1 MRGMNIAILSRNAEI
16 HSTARLAE
24 AGRARG
30 HHVDILNPL
39 AVTLEF
45 GEVPRVHYRSLQLP
59 AYDVVIPRIGASI
72 SLYGLAVLRQ
82 FELLGT
88 RPLNTSSAIARAQD
102 KLLSTQCLAQHNIPM
117 PATAFAHDAGESD
130 HLLRLVGGAPAIVK
144 LVEGTQGVGV
154 VLGETEKSLRS
165 MIEAFR
171 GARVD
176 ILVQQFIEEAGAKDI
191 RAFVIAGEVV
201 AAMERSGAEGDF
213 RSNLHRGGSAQAIVL
228 TDAERDLA
236 IRTAAIVGL
245 DVAGVDMLRS
255 KRGALVIEVN
265 ASPGL
270 EGIEAASGI
279 DIAGAMIAAAE
290 GLA

>member
-1 MRGMNIAILSRNAEI
+1 MNIAILSRNAEI

-24 AGRARG
+24 GARARG

-45 GEVPRVHYRSLQLP
+45 GDVPRVHYRGLQLP
-59 AYDVVIPRIGASI
+59 AYDVVVPRIGASI

-88 RPLNTSSAIARAQD
+88 KTLNASAAIARAQD
-102 KLLSTQCLAQHNIPM
+102 KLLSTQCLAQRHIPM

-176 ILVQQFIEEAGAKDI
+176 ILVQQFIEEAGAKDL
-191 RAFVIAGEVV
+191 RAFVIRGEVI
-201 AAMERSGAEGDF
+201 AAMERSGAAGDF
-213 RSNLHRGGSAQAIVL
+213 RSNLHRGGSAQAITL
-228 TDAERDLA
+228 TADEQALA
-236 IRTAAIVGL
+236 LQAASVIGL

-270 EGIEAASGI
+270 EGIEAVSGV
-279 DIAGAMIAAAE
+279 DVAGAMIAAAE
-290 GLA
+290 TLA

>member
-1 MRGMNIAILSRNAEI
+1 MNIAILSRNAEI

-24 AGRARG
+24 AARARG

-45 GEVPRVHYRSLQLP
+45 GDVPRVHYRGLQLP
-59 AYDVVIPRIGASI
+59 AYDVVVPRIGASI

-82 FELLGT
+82 FE
-88 RPLNTSSAIARAQD
+88 PLNASAAIARAQD
-102 KLLSTQCLAQHNIPM
+102 KLLSTQCLAQHHIPM

-176 ILVQQFIEEAGAKDI
+176 ILVQQFIEEAGAKDL
-191 RAFVIAGEVV
+191 RAFVIRGEVI
-201 AAMERSGAEGDF
+201 AAMERSGAAGDF
-213 RSNLHRGGSAQAIVL
+213 RSNLHRGGSAQAITL
-228 TDAERDLA
+228 TADEQALA
-236 IRTAAIVGL
+236 LQAASVIGL

-270 EGIEAASGI
+270 EGIEAVSGV
-279 DIAGAMIAAAE
+279 DVAGAMIAAAE
-290 GLA
+290 TLA

>member
-1 MRGMNIAILSRNAEI
+1 MNIAILSRNAEI
-16 HSTARLAE
+16 HSTARLAD
-24 AGRARG
+24 AARARG

-45 GEVPRVHYRSLQLP
+45 GDVPRVHYRGLQLP
-59 AYDVVIPRIGASI
+59 AYDVVVPRIGASI

-88 RPLNTSSAIARAQD
+88 KTLNASAAIARAQD
-102 KLLSTQCLAQHNIPM
+102 KLLSTQCLAQHHIPM

-176 ILVQQFIEEAGAKDI
+176 ILVQQFIEEAGAKDL
-191 RAFVIAGEVV
+191 RAFVIRGEVI
-201 AAMERSGAEGDF
+201 AAMERSGAAGDF
-213 RSNLHRGGSAQAIVL
+213 RSNLHRGGSAKAITLTADEQA
-228 TDAERDLA
+228 LA
-236 IRTAAIVGL
+236 LQAASVIGL

-270 EGIEAASGI
+270 EGIEAVSGV
-279 DIAGAMIAAAE
+279 DVAGAMIAAAE
-290 GLA
+290 TLA

>member
-1 MRGMNIAILSRNAEI
+1 MNIAILSRNAEI
-16 HSTARLAE
+16 HSTARLAD
-24 AGRARG
+24 AARARG

-45 GEVPRVHYRSLQLP
+45 GDVPRVHYRGLQLP
-59 AYDVVIPRIGASI
+59 AYDVVVPRIGASI

-88 RPLNTSSAIARAQD
+88 KTLNASAAIARAQD
-102 KLLSTQCLAQHNIPM
+102 KLLSTQCLAQHHIPM

-165 MIEAFR
+165 VIEAFR

-176 ILVQQFIEEAGAKDI
+176 ILVQQFIEEAGAKDL
-191 RAFVIAGEVV
+191 RAFVIRGEVI
-201 AAMERSGAEGDF
+201 AAMERSGAAGDF
-213 RSNLHRGGSAQAIVL
+213 RSNLHRGGSAQAITL
-228 TDAERDLA
+228 TADEQALA
-236 IRTAAIVGL
+236 LQAASVIGL

-270 EGIEAASGI
+270 EGIEAVSGV
-279 DIAGAMIAAAE
+279 DVAGAMIAAAE
-290 GLA
+290 TLA

>member
-1 MRGMNIAILSRNAEI
+1 M
-16 HSTARLAE
+16 
-24 AGRARG
+24 
-30 HHVDILNPL
+30 
-39 AVTLEF
+39 
-45 GEVPRVHYRSLQLP
+45 
-59 AYDVVIPRIGASI
+59 
-72 SLYGLAVLRQ
+72 
-82 FELLGT
+82 
-88 RPLNTSSAIARAQD
+88 
-102 KLLSTQCLAQHNIPM
+102 
-117 PATAFAHDAGESD
+117 
-130 HLLRLVGGAPAIVK
+130 LRLVGGAPAIVK

-176 ILVQQFIEEAGAKDI
+176 ILVQQFIEEAGAKDL
-191 RAFVIAGEVV
+191 RAFVIGGEIV

-213 RSNLHRGGSAQAIVL
+213 RSNLHRGGSAQAIIL
-228 TDAERDLA
+228 TDAERELA
-236 IRTAAIVGL
+236 LKAAKVVGL

-279 DIAGAMIAAAE
+279 DIASAMMVAAE
-290 GLA
+290 KLA

>member
-1 MRGMNIAILSRNAEI
+1 MNIAILSRNAEI
-16 HSTARLAE
+16 HSTARLAD
-24 AGRARG
+24 AARARG

-45 GEVPRVHYRSLQLP
+45 GDVPRVHYRGLQLP
-59 AYDVVIPRIGASI
+59 AYDVVVPRIGASI

-88 RPLNTSSAIARAQD
+88 KTLNASAAIARAQD
-102 KLLSTQCLAQHNIPM
+102 KLLSTQFLAQHHIPM

-176 ILVQQFIEEAGAKDI
+176 ILVQQFIEEAGAKDL
-191 RAFVIAGEVV
+191 RAFVIRGEVI
-201 AAMERSGAEGDF
+201 AAMERSGAAGDF
-213 RSNLHRGGSAQAIVL
+213 RSNLHRGGSAQAITL
-228 TDAERDLA
+228 TADEQALA
-236 IRTAAIVGL
+236 LQAASVIGL

-270 EGIEAASGI
+270 EGIEAVSGV
-279 DIAGAMIAAAE
+279 DVAGAMIAAAE
-290 GLA
+290 TLA

>member
-1 MRGMNIAILSRNAEI
+1 MNIAILSRNAEI

-24 AGRARG
+24 GARARG

-45 GEVPRVHYRSLQLP
+45 GDVPRVHYRGLQLP
-59 AYDVVIPRIGASI
+59 AYDVVVPRIGASI

-88 RPLNTSSAIARAQD
+88 KTLNASAAIARAQD
-102 KLLSTQCLAQHNIPM
+102 KLLSTQCLAQHHIPM

-176 ILVQQFIEEAGAKDI
+176 ILVQQFIEEAGAKDL
-191 RAFVIAGEVV
+191 RAFVIRGEVI
-201 AAMERSGAEGDF
+201 AAMERSGAAGDF
-213 RSNLHRGGSAQAIVL
+213 RSNLHRGGSAKAITLTADEQA
-228 TDAERDLA
+228 LA
-236 IRTAAIVGL
+236 LQAASVIGL

-270 EGIEAASGI
+270 EGIEAVSGV
-279 DIAGAMIAAAE
+279 DVAGAMIAAAE
-290 GLA
+290 TLA